1 MFFLRCESEECL
13 VRNSGSQSPQGE
25 DMGCQAGGGVGGQVG
40 GGVGGQDQAEEEEQ
54 MLGSQL
60 AELQQKLDR
69 SVLGGMMILT
79 TVLGVPG
86 GMMIVRVD
94 VDSRVVF
101 QDGG

>member
-13 VRNSGSQSPQGE
+13 VRNCGSQSPQGE
-25 DMGCQAGGGVGGQVG
+25 DMGCQAG

-69 SVLGGMMILT
+69 FVC
-79 TVLGVPG
+79 
-86 GMMIVRVD
+86 
-94 VDSRVVF
+94 SRLLNLELSSKH
-101 QDGG
+101 DPCRLC